1 MNRKKWIALP
11 TAALLLFGGI
21 VPVSAADAELQ
32 SLQTA
37 LLGASE
43 LSQTDDVDGNGI
55 VNGFDLCLLR
65 SMQQTTGELTQQHYA
80 ATSESVKLTGRTM
93 RSNDTTWLVQSGSA
107 VSFTVTGTSASVTLA
122 GDSSIQNEADYRPRY
137 AVLVDG
143 EIVADEVMSSAEK
156 TMTLFEGEVIR
167 TAKIQIIH
175 LSEAM
180 NGAVGV
186 KDISAVS
193 DRSDAVIPEKEKALS
208 IEFIGD
214 SITCAYGVEGS
225 NSYEPFSGQRPKT
238 S

>member
-1 MNRKKWIALP
+1 MTRRKDENLMNRKKWIALP

-93 RSNDTTWLVQSGSA
+93 RSNDTTWLVC
-107 VSFTVTGTSASVTLA
+107 
-122 GDSSIQNEADYRPRY
+122 N
-137 AVLVDG
+137 
-143 EIVADEVMSSAEK
+143 
-156 TMTLFEGEVIR
+156 
-167 TAKIQIIH
+167 
-175 LSEAM
+175 
-180 NGAVGV
+180 
-186 KDISAVS
+186 
-193 DRSDAVIPEKEKALS
+193 
-208 IEFIGD
+208 
-214 SITCAYGVEGS
+214 
-225 NSYEPFSGQRPKT
+225 
-238 S
+238 